1 MMRDRLYVDGID
13 IYLEYGV
20 YVPDNDW
27 ASLVAYPSLKTPD
40 QNDWQEE
47 DGIEVDL
54 SAPVLDTREVRL
66 SFLLNDVYGSF
77 SDFLALV
84 SDGAFHTFD
93 VVTIQRTFKLRLV
106 SQGKIEC
113 SDIFRRETLVF
124 ADDYPLDGYT
134 YVAPQSGL
142 PSSDAYAVDD
152 IPTTDYGMRVLAGT
166 LAEVVKTPAV
176 KTGLLRNINTQAG
189 AIYDSGAQVFF
200 KSKDVK
206 LNCLFRAE
214 SLPEL
219 WRNYYA
225 FLHDLIK
232 PGERLL
238 YVKDYEQEL
247 PFYYRSCSVK
257 EFFPEGRIWIGITIT
272 IRLTRDF
279 RIDDGAI
286 IASEDRII
294 IVTEGRTEDELISL
308 RKVRT

>member
-1 MMRDRLYVDGID
+1 M
-13 IYLEYGV
+13 
-20 YVPDNDW
+20 
-27 ASLVAYPSLKTPD
+27 
-40 QNDWQEE
+40 
-47 DGIEVDL
+47 EVDL

-84 SDGAFHTFD
+84 SDGAFHTFE
-93 VVTIQRTFKLRLV
+93 VVTIGRTFKLRLV

-124 ADDYPLDGYT
+124 ADDFPLDGYT

-152 IPTTDYGMRVLAGT
+152 VPTTDYGMRVLAGT

-189 AIYDSGAQVFF
+189 AIYDSGAQVFV

-238 YVKDYEQEL
+238 YVKDYEQEF

-257 EFFPEGRIWIGITIT
+257 EFFPDGRIWLVVTIT

>member
-27 ASLVAYPSLKTPD
+27 ASLVAYPPIKTPD
-40 QNDWQEE
+40 SNDWQEE

-66 SFLLNDVYGSF
+66 SFLLNDIYGSF
-77 SDFLALV
+77 SDFLSLI
-84 SDGAFHTFD
+84 SDGAFHTFE
-93 VVTIQRTFKLRLV
+93 VVTIGRTFKLRLV

-113 SDIFRRETLVF
+113 SEIFRRETLVF

-134 YVAPQSGL
+134 YVAPQSGQ

-152 IPTTDYGMRVLAGT
+152 VPTTDYGMRVLAGT

-206 LNCLFRAE
+206 LNCLFRAD
-214 SLPEL
+214 SLAEL

-225 FLHDLIK
+225 FLNDLIK

-238 YVKDYEQEL
+238 YVKDYEQEF
-247 PFYYRSCSVK
+247 PFYYRSCSVTD
-257 EFFPEGRIWIGITIT
+257 FFPEGRIWLGVTLA
-272 IRLTRDF
+272 IRFTRDF
-279 RIDDGAI
+279 RVDDGAI

-294 IVTEGRTEDELISL
+294 IVTEGEDELISL
-308 RKVRT
+308 RKTRI

>member
-27 ASLVAYPSLKTPD
+27 ASLVAYPPIKTPD
-40 QNDWQEE
+40 SNDWQEE

-66 SFLLNDVYGSF
+66 SFLLNDIYGSF
-77 SDFLALV
+77 SDFLSLI
-84 SDGAFHTFD
+84 SDGAFHTFE
-93 VVTIQRTFKLRLV
+93 VVTIGRTFRLRLV

-113 SDIFRRETLVF
+113 SEIFRRETLVF

-134 YVAPQSGL
+134 YVAPQSGQ

-152 IPTTDYGMRVLAGT
+152 APTTDYGMRVLAGT

-189 AIYDSGAQVFF
+189 AIYDSEAQVFF

-206 LNCLFRAE
+206 LNCLFRAD
-214 SLPEL
+214 SLAEL

-238 YVKDYEQEL
+238 YVKDYEQEF
-247 PFYYRSCSVK
+247 PFYYRSCSVTD
-257 EFFPEGRIWIGITIT
+257 FFPEGRIWLGVTLA
-272 IRLTRDF
+272 IRFTRDF
-279 RIDDGAI
+279 RVDDGVI

-294 IVTEGRTEDELISL
+294 IVTEGEDELISL
-308 RKVRT
+308 RKTRI

>member
-27 ASLVAYPSLKTPD
+27 ASLVAYPPIKTPD
-40 QNDWQEE
+40 SNDWQEE

-66 SFLLNDVYGSF
+66 SFLLNDIYGSF
-77 SDFLALV
+77 SDFLSLI
-84 SDGAFHTFD
+84 SDGAFHTFE
-93 VVTIQRTFKLRLV
+93 VVTIGRTFKLRLV

-113 SDIFRRETLVF
+113 SEIFRRETLVF

-134 YVAPQSGL
+134 YAAPSSGQ

-152 IPTTDYGMRVLAGT
+152 VPTTDYGMRVLAGT

-206 LNCLFRAE
+206 LNCLFRAD
-214 SLPEL
+214 SLSEL

-232 PGERLL
+232 PWERLL
-238 YVKDYEQEL
+238 YVKDYEQEF
-247 PFYYRSCSVK
+247 PFYYRSCSVTD
-257 EFFPEGRIWIGITIT
+257 FFPEGRIWLGVTIT

-279 RIDDGAI
+279 RVEDGLVL
-286 IASEDRII
+286 STEDGII
-294 IVTEGRTEDELISL
+294 IVTEEEAEDELISL

>member
-27 ASLVAYPSLKTPD
+27 ASLVAYPPIKTPD
-40 QNDWQEE
+40 SNDWQEE

-66 SFLLNDVYGSF
+66 SFLLNDIYGSF

-84 SDGAFHTFD
+84 SDGAFHTFE
-93 VVTIQRTFKLRLV
+93 VVTIGRTFKLRLV

-113 SDIFRRETLVF
+113 SEIFRRETLVF

-134 YVAPQSGL
+134 YVAPQSGQ

-152 IPTTDYGMRVLAGT
+152 IPTTDYGRRVLAGT

>member
-27 ASLVAYPSLKTPD
+27 ASLVAYPPIKTPD
-40 QNDWQEE
+40 SNDWQEE

-66 SFLLNDVYGSF
+66 SFLLNDIYGSF

-84 SDGAFHTFD
+84 SDGAFHTFE
-93 VVTIQRTFKLRLV
+93 VVTIGRTFKLRLV

-113 SDIFRRETLVF
+113 SEIFRRETLVF

-134 YVAPQSGL
+134 YVAPQSGQ